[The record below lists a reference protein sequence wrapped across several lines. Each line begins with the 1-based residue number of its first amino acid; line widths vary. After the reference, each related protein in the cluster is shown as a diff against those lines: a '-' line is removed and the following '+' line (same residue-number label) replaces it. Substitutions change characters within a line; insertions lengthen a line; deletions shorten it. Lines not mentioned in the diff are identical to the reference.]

1 MKINAKNIDDLA
13 DDQGIV
19 AGEVERQEGVN
30 EDDEKLANLQG
41 GQVPAS
47 RGLILSPWLGGRIQ
61 CPNPKSSYGS

>member
-47 RGLILSPWLGGRIQ
+47 RGLILSP
-61 CPNPKSSYGS
+61 